1 MSLLEEKASL
11 KMMQIEDKFIENIA
25 DNMRMYGIST
35 TVGRVLGIIY
45 INRNP
50 MTLDEL
56 SEATGMS
63 KTRMSQVVREMVDH
77 NIAEKV
83 FEKGVRKD
91 IYNVEQDY
99 YQTFISLFTSGWQRV
114 IKRNRL
120 VGKKLS
126 AELANLLENETINEE
141 TEAKI
146 NDLLNETKEW
156 LNYYD
161 WLNRLVEF
169 FDSGEVFNYVPK
181 EK

>member
-1 MSLLEEKASL
+1 MEDASTKKL
-11 KMMQIEDKFIENIA
+11 NQIEDKFIDNIA
-25 DNMRMYGIST
+25 DNMRTYGISP
-35 TVGRVLGIIY
+35 TVGLVLGIIY
-45 INRNP
+45 INRRP

-56 SEATGMS
+56 SQETGMS

-99 YQTFISLFTSGWQRV
+99 YQTFISLFTSSWQKV
-114 IKRNRL
+114 IKKNKRS
-120 VGKKLS
+120 GKKMF
-126 AELANLLENETINEE
+126 AELESLQKEGDLNEE

-146 NDLLNETKEW
+146 NDLLKETKEW
-156 LNYYD
+156 LDYYD

-169 FDSGEVFNYVPK
+169 FDSGEVFEHVPK
-181 EK
+181 TK

>member
-1 MSLLEEKASL
+1 
-11 KMMQIEDKFIENIA
+11 MQIEDKFIENIA
-25 DNMRMYGIST
+25 DNMRMYGISA

-114 IKRNRL
+114 IKRNKL

-126 AELANLLENETINEE
+126 AELANLLENETIDEE

-156 LNYYD
+156 LNYFD

-169 FDSGEVFNYVPK
+169 FDSGEVFNHVPK

>member
-1 MSLLEEKASL
+1 MEEKASL